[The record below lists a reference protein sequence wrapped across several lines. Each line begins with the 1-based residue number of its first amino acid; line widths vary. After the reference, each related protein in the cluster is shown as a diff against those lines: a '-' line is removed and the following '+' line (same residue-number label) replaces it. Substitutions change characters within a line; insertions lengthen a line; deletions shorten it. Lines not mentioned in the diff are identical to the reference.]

1 MWMLYLYVSRTT
13 YYLTLDKP
21 HFLGSIVQR
30 KVMFINNEQLKK
42 MNTLV
47 KKPPNFSSGELSNVR
62 KQEQTYVI
70 KC

>member
-13 YYLTLDKP
+13 YNLMLDKP

-42 MNTLV
+42 NKHIGINIRLKSYRMKNPL
-47 KKPPNFSSGELSNVR
+47 R
-62 KQEQTYVI
+62 KEGN
-70 KC
+70 